1 MRVLLA
7 EDNAR
12 LASLI
17 AAGLG
22 DEGFTVDTAGTLAKA
37 SAALATGGHDLVLLD
52 LGMPDGDGVAFI
64 CEARRMGLTT
74 PILVITARDGPNDRV
89 LGLDS
94 GADDYVVKPVDLP
107 ELAARCRALLRRPG
121 ACLGVTLSVANLE
134 LDTAARE
141 VRVDGAPVA
150 VPPRELDLLER
161 LMRRVGHVVTRRAL
175 EDALYALSAEVT
187 PNALEAAVSRLRRRL
202 AAVQAAVTLH
212 TVHGIGY
219 MLTPTQNETSAGR

>member
-121 ACLGVTLSVANLE
+121 AC
-134 LDTAARE
+134 R
-141 VRVDGAPVA
+141 
-150 VPPRELDLLER
+150 
-161 LMRRVGHVVTRRAL
+161 RRAGRGAATRARSARAV
-175 EDALYALSAEVT
+175 DA
-187 PNALEAAVSRLRRRL
+187 PCRPRRH
-202 AAVQAAVTLH
+202 QA
-212 TVHGIGY
+212 G
-219 MLTPTQNETSAGR
+219 AGRRAVRIVCRSHAQRA